1 MKLVLAIVKP
11 FKVTEIVDAVANDPL
26 FPGLTTFDVRG
37 FGSEK
42 TALHEHTREED
53 LRDFTPHAAV
63 MVASPADRVSEV
75 VETIRRVAHTGLA
88 GDGKV
93 FVLDLE
99 AVWRIATDDQGEDA
113 LR

>member
-26 FPGLTTFDVRG
+26 FPGLTTFEVRG
-37 FGSEK
+37 FGSKK
-42 TALHEHTREED
+42 TAPHEHTRDED

-63 MVASPADRVSEV
+63 MVASPDDRVSEI
-75 VETIRRVAHTGLA
+75 VEVLRQVAHTGLA
-88 GDGKV
+88 GDGKI

-99 AVWRIATDDQGEDA
+99 EAVRIATGDRGEDA
-113 LR
+113 LQ

>member
-11 FKVTEIVDAVANDPL
+11 FKLTEIVDAVANDPL

-37 FGSEK
+37 FGSKK
-42 TALHEHTREED
+42 TALHEHTRDED

-63 MVASPADRVSEV
+63 MVASPEDRVSEV
-75 VETIRRVAHTGLA
+75 VESLCRVAHTGLA
-88 GDGKV
+88 GDGKI

-99 AVWRIATDDQGEDA
+99 EVVSIASGDRGEDA

>member
-26 FPGLTTFDVRG
+26 FPGLTTFEVRG
-37 FGSEK
+37 FGSK
-42 TALHEHTREED
+42 RTTLHEHTREED
-53 LRDFTPHAAV
+53 LRDFTPHSAV
-63 MVASPADRVSEV
+63 MVACPDERSADV
-75 VETIRRVAHTGLA
+75 VATIREVAHTGLA

-99 AVWRIATDDQGEDA
+99 EVWRMAADDQGEDA
-113 LR
+113 LS